1 MVMKAILVDD
11 EPDGIRTL
19 KKMLELHCPNVEV
32 TATCS
37 NAIAA
42 KHQIKE
48 LQPDVVFLDIQMPGK
63 SGLELLTELPAK
75 SFEIIFVTAHNEY
88 MLQALQYSAADYL
101 LKPVDEDRLIEA
113 VQRVE
118 NRLEA
123 GKKEGMTEV
132 LLHNLSKTG
141 NPSEM
146 RLCLPTLKG
155 FIVLKLDEIIYCEA
169 ERSYTV
175 FHLDKNKTVIVSK
188 PLLDYENLLKDT
200 SFLRIHKSF
209 LINLHHVK
217 EYQRGEG
224 GMVIMSDDAEI
235 EVSRRKKDQ
244 FLLKIKEAFRY

>member
-1 MVMKAILVDD
+1 MKAILVDD

-32 TATCS
+32 AATCS
-37 NAIAA
+37 NAVAA
-42 KHQIKE
+42 KHEIKE

-63 SGLELLTELPAK
+63 SGLELLTELPVK
-75 SFEIIFVTAHNEY
+75 NFEIIFVTAHNEY

-118 NRLEA
+118 SRLEA
-123 GKKEGMTEV
+123 GKKEGMTEA

-209 LINLHHVK
+209 LINLHHVR